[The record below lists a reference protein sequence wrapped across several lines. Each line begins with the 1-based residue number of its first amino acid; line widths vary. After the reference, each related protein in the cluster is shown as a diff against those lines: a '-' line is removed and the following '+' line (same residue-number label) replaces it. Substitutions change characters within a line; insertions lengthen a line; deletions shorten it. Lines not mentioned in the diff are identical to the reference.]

1 MGLELTL
8 FLARRTKDTDDGF
21 LVVFRILISVRQVP
35 NIIQNHFFLS
45 RILLDHPIQ
54 CGVSPHLQCFLFF
67 SFASSGYQ
75 LGCTVATVSA
85 QRPVEHAKNA
95 LQNITNE
102 GMPDSVGTDKSITNN
117 LQVPGDEYNRR
128 ERRVLLQ
135 HLQLGG
141 RAVGDR
147 VPLRHRLQPA
157 ALVRVRVQ
165 IQVNIFWEILWSESG
180 LICSG
185 HHFQGRHYK
194 RHPRGQ
200 CHCGRGQRDG
210 GRRRHD
216 VAEAGRRLHQVW
228 YGEIGNVLKILKL

>member
-54 CGVSPHLQCFLFF
+54 CGVSPHSQCFLFF

-95 LQNITNE
+95 LQNIANE

-165 IQVNIFWEILWSESG
+165 IQVNIFWEI
-180 LICSG
+180 
-185 HHFQGRHYK
+185 
-194 RHPRGQ
+194 Q
-200 CHCGRGQRDG
+200 C
-210 GRRRHD
+210 
-216 VAEAGRRLHQVW
+216 
-228 YGEIGNVLKILKL
+228 